1 MDGLFNAMNI
11 SSSGMAAERL
21 RLNIISQNLAN
32 AETTKTDSGDP
43 YRRKSVVFKEVLNSE
58 LSGTDSYGGVRVEEV
73 QEDLSPFKIVYDPTN
88 PQANEE
94 GYVEMPNVNVLKEMV
109 DMINAQRAYELN
121 ASAVSAAKAMYN
133 AGLNIGK

>member
-1 MDGLFNAMNI
+1 MQKQLKPIQEIRTEENRLF
-11 SSSGMAAERL
+11 L
-21 RLNIISQNLAN
+21 
-32 AETTKTDSGDP
+32 K
-43 YRRKSVVFKEVLNSE
+43 VLNSE